1 MGHPTEASRITEG
14 THLPDAIVPA
24 QTNPGPNPDSRM
36 PTDDGDGG
44 VDFSHLLG
52 NDLFNSM
59 NGGEEGAE
67 YDINFANFG
76 MDGDIFEIYM
86 NDGYD
91 GGAQAGEGT

>member
-1 MGHPTEASRITEG
+1 
-14 THLPDAIVPA
+14 
-24 QTNPGPNPDSRM
+24 M